1 MTRATIETEL
11 GTEIFCSRCQEFWP
25 CDPEFFFFTKGK
37 PHSWCKACY
46 TNSPSTAAK
55 RVRYATKH
63 SKKTHSPQE
72 TQAAF
77 APQAPGLAENA
88 ELFTRLFRP
97 LQKFGGSSARVS
109 EIRS

>member
-46 TNSPSTAAK
+46 ANSPSTAAK
-55 RVRYATKH
+55 RIRYAAKH
-63 SKKTHSPQE
+63 SKQTHSPE
-72 TQAAF
+72 VPQAGATAF
-77 APQAPGLAENA
+77 PPQAPGLAENDD
-88 ELFTRLFRP
+88 LFSWLFRP
-97 LQKFGGSSARVS
+97 SPDFGARAAT
-109 EIRS
+109 